1 MEIIALDA
9 HKRCSQVCVQ
19 NAAGSF
25 LCEKR
30 IEHTK
35 GQIAGFFS
43 QWTPG
48 ASVAVETIGN
58 WYWIVDEI
66 EQAGMNPRLVHAH
79 KAKLMLGS
87 INKTDKPDDRGLNR
101 LQRAGTLP
109 TVWIAPAD
117 VRDNRELS
125 RTRMV
130 FANLR
135 TRLKNRIHSVFD
147 KYGLYTEFAGISD
160 IFGSRGRERMASII
174 KQLPSETRYTLRCL
188 LRELDMAEG
197 QIQRIEGRMKK
208 VFSKT
213 ETVERLMTLPGIGFI
228 LAVAISNETGD
239 ISRFAT
245 PQGLASYAGTVPR
258 VHSSGGHTRYGKLRS
273 DVNHYLKWAYS
284 EAGNSIAVNH
294 KRFPFRHTSKL
305 YRRIRERKGHAKAV
319 GAVADTWQR
328 QVSGFFQEE
337 KIIRNL
343 NRSRFHQRRS
353 KRDVCH
359 ESFETRGMNVTGS
372 RKKLMPLLTAKR

>member
-9 HKRCSQVCVQ
+9 HKHYSQVCVQ
-19 NAAGSF
+19 DGSGRF

-30 IEHTK
+30 IEHAK
-35 GQIAGFFS
+35 GQIFGFLS

-48 ASVAVETIGN
+48 TSVAVETVGN

-66 EQAGMNPRLVHAH
+66 EQAVMVPKLVHAH

-87 INKTDKPDDRGLNR
+87 INKTDKLDARGLNR
-101 LQRAGTLP
+101 LQQTGTLP
-109 TVWIAPAD
+109 TVWIAPGEI
-117 VRDNRELS
+117 RDNRELP

-130 FANLR
+130 FANFR

-147 KYGLYTEFAGISD
+147 KYGLHRDFVGISD
-160 IFGSRGRERMASII
+160 IFGKRGREQMTLTI

-188 LRELDMAEG
+188 LRELDMVES
-197 QIQRIEGRMKK
+197 QIVRIEKRMKK
-208 VFSKT
+208 VFTKT
-213 ETVERLMTLPGIGFI
+213 EMVKRLMTLPGIGFI
-228 LAVAISNETGD
+228 LAVAIANEIGD

-245 PQGLASYAGTVPR
+245 PQRLASYAGTVPR
-258 VHSSGGHTRYGKLRS
+258 VHSSGGYTRYGKLRS

-284 EAGNSIAVNH
+284 EAGNSTAVNH

-319 GAVADTWQR
+319 GAVGRHLAEASFWIL
-328 QVSGFFQEE
+328 S
-337 KIIRNL
+337 RNEDYKEPK
-343 NRSRFHQRRS
+343 S
-353 KRDVCH
+353 K
-359 ESFETRGMNVTGS
+359 SFS
-372 RKKLMPLLTAKR
+372 STAV